1 MVDNNLNE
9 SPKSELFIKLEENEE
24 ALQNLNFQKS
34 MQQLEDLSQ
43 IRKIKKEIARIKTII
58 HQYESNIK
66 TEGNNQTLVGKVVSS
81 KMDSTV
87 SVLVTR
93 VISHPVYKKRIKKY
107 KKYLSNVSTVLP
119 KEGDIV
125 KIVSTKP
132 ISKNKRWQVSEILQ
146 ESKVLG

>member
-1 MVDNNLNE
+1 M
-9 SPKSELFIKLEENEE
+9 SK
-24 ALQNLNFQKS
+24 
-34 MQQLEDLSQ
+34 
-43 IRKIKKEIARIKTII
+43 
-58 HQYESNIK
+58 NIK
-66 TEGNNQTLVGKVVSS
+66 RQTLVGKVVSS

-119 KEGDIV
+119 KEVDIV

>member
-1 MVDNNLNE
+1 M
-9 SPKSELFIKLEENEE
+9 SK
-24 ALQNLNFQKS
+24 
-34 MQQLEDLSQ
+34 
-43 IRKIKKEIARIKTII
+43 
-58 HQYESNIK
+58 NIK
-66 TEGNNQTLVGKVVSS
+66 RQTLVGKVVSS

-107 KKYLSNVSTVLP
+107 KKYLSNVSIVLP